1 MPPSTSR
8 HAQLR
13 ATLTTRCAKRFEARQ
28 LHRLLRW
35 LGSVV
40 LPWLRLVLQPTADE
54 GAPDSAALEHWHARL
69 RFVTMQSLAS
79 LRISELFDLVVDWP
93 ESLPALDDLNECLRH
108 TREHSRL
115 VVQLLV
121 GGVSALF
128 DDTGPSARLLAPKA
142 QAAAALPRAPPGS
155 LARSPWPQPRSAGL
169 SGS

>member
-28 LHRLLRW
+28 LQRLLGW

-121 GGVSALF
+121 GRGL
-128 DDTGPSARLLAPKA
+128 GPV
-142 QAAAALPRAPPGS
+142 
-155 LARSPWPQPRSAGL
+155 
-169 SGS
+169 